1 MFQGCSK
8 QKFFVCDLFSYG
20 ILHALHVIALKAL
33 YEILIVARLSYT
45 AQVLQVL
52 HIFQHYY
59 ALHFIKYKPH

>member
-1 MFQGCSK
+1 MRAIYFRMEFEMPCM
-8 QKFFVCDLFSYG
+8 
-20 ILHALHVIALKAL
+20 ILHVIPLKAL
-33 YEILIVARLSYT
+33 YEILIVARLSYI

>member
-1 MFQGCSK
+1 VCVIYFYMEFYMPGMDYS
-8 QKFFVCDLFSYG
+8 FV
-20 ILHALHVIALKAL
+20 ITLKAL
-33 YEILIVARLSYT
+33 YEILIVTRLSYT